1 MGDMGYSALGV
12 KHQAAPVVVRIN
24 DTVDADEMLGIG
36 AAETYDASE
45 LFTGGV
51 GILKYAAEPSGTN
64 KAALTA
70 TNEDD
75 GRMLTITIKSGAH
88 YMAADAESDPMDSG
102 RMEITVTA
110 TDEADVQVST
120 TIHVVRNKA
129 PVVPDNATEIPP
141 LLIGTQMAKS
151 LGETPEWPGGDAYVC
166 EMMNS
171 CVLTLLHNAVSGNHF
186 EDEDGTLMYS
196 AVSEDTSKV
205 QVSTNADGKL
215 VFTGVASTE
224 KDDGMNDFATE
235 GVTITVTATDMGDLT
250 SDEVIFK
257 VLVNAQPA
265 RTDVA
270 IPAVTLDDEP
280 RTIDVSHFVTDHE
293 DITYTVMDN
302 EANAYVTVTN
312 DEGTRGAEVLLTP
325 TLNGLNGSREVKI
338 RAAEPSG
345 TPIREDGIVGQYVDF
360 SIMVTNAAN

>member
-1 MGDMGYSALGV
+1 
-12 KHQAAPVVVRIN
+12 
-24 DTVDADEMLGIG
+24 MLGIG
-36 AAETYDASE
+36 EAETYDASE
-45 LFTGGV
+45 LFTGGA
-51 GILKYAAEPSGTN
+51 GMLKYAVATSGTN

-75 GRMLTITIKSGAH
+75 GPMLTITIKSGVF
-88 YMAADAESDPMDSG
+88 YTAADAASAPLDME
-102 RMEITVTA
+102 RMEVTVTA

-129 PVVPDNATEIPP
+129 PVVPSNAAAIPN

-151 LGETPEWPGGDAYVC
+151 LGDPPDWPGGGDYVC

-171 CVLTLLHNAVSGNHF
+171 CVLTLLHSALSGNHF
-186 EDEDGTLMYS
+186 EDQDETLMYS

-205 QVSTNADGKL
+205 QVSTNMDGKL
-215 VFTGVASTE
+215 VITGVASTE
-224 KDDGMNDFATE
+224 KDAGTNAFATE
-235 GVTITVTATDMGDLT
+235 GVTITVTATDMGDQT
-250 SDEVIFK
+250 SDERTFK

-270 IPAVTLDDEP
+270 IPAVTLDDGP
-280 RTIDVSHFVTDHE
+280 RTINVSHFITDQE

-302 EANAYVTVTN
+302 DEDEANAYVTVTN
-312 DEGTRGAEVLLTP
+312 TGGTRGDEVILTA
-325 TLNGLNGSREVKI
+325 TENGLNGSREVKI

-345 TPIREDGIVGQYVDF
+345 TANREDGTVGQYVDF
-360 SIMVTNAAN
+360 SIMVTNASN

>member
-1 MGDMGYSALGV
+1 
-12 KHQAAPVVVRIN
+12 
-24 DTVDADEMLGIG
+24 MLGIG
-36 AAETYDASE
+36 EAETYDASR
-45 LFTGGV
+45 LFTGGA
-51 GILKYAAEPSGTN
+51 GMLKYAVATSGTN

-75 GRMLTITIKSGAH
+75 GPMLTITIKSGNH
-88 YMAADAESDPMDSG
+88 YMAADAESDPMDVG

-129 PVVPDNATEIPP
+129 PVVPSGATPIPN

-151 LGETPEWPGGDAYVC
+151 LGDTPDWPGGSDYVC

-171 CVLTLLHNAVSGNHF
+171 CVLTLLHSAPSGNHF
-186 EDEDGTLMYS
+186 EDEDETLMYS

-205 QVSTNADGKL
+205 QVSTNMDGKL
-215 VFTGVASTE
+215 MITGAGSTE
-224 KDDGMNDFATE
+224 KDDGMNAFATE

-250 SDEVIFK
+250 SDERTFK

-280 RTIDVSHFVTDHE
+280 RTINVSHFITDQE

-302 EANAYVTVTN
+302 EANAYVTVAN
-312 DEGTRGAEVLLTP
+312 DSGGTRGDQVVLTP
-325 TLNGLNGSREVKI
+325 TENGLNGSREVKI
-338 RAAEPSG
+338 RAAEPPG